1 MLPPIITTPGL
12 RLSAPGQEEQ
22 EATMALNAVL
32 RSIATQEGG
41 SLSMARFMELCLYEP
56 TWGYYTSGRVK
67 FGREGDF
74 VTSAEL
80 TPLFARCLARQI
92 AQVLQAS
99 DGEHIL
105 EIGAGSGL
113 LAAELMSSLRELGQR
128 PSRYYIFD
136 LSEALR
142 ETQARTLRALIPDL
156 FSRFVWLDRL
166 PTPAITGAIIA
177 NEVLDALPVHCFA
190 IEQGAIRERR
200 VVWGENGFRWN
211 ADAMFPSSAEAQIE
225 RLLRALP
232 APLDSG
238 YASEIN
244 LGLDAWFSS
253 CYSSLAR
260 GALFCVDY
268 GYPRAEYY
276 HPQRRD
282 GTLICHYRHRA
293 HTDPLILVGLQDISA
308 FVDFTAAA
316 DAACTAGFRLA
327 GYASQAHFL
336 LSCGMDQVLEQ
347 CQKKTPT
354 RYLRHAQ
361 QAKSLLLPGEMGE
374 RFKVLALAKDMEQA
388 LLGFRLFDHRA
399 RLA

>member
-1 MLPPIITTPGL
+1 MPPPIIGAPGL
-12 RLSAPGQEEQ
+12 PAPGQKEQ
-22 EATMALNAVL
+22 EATRALTAAL
-32 RSIATQEGG
+32 RLAATQEGG
-41 SLSMARFMELCLYEP
+41 SLSMARFMEICLYEP
-56 TWGYYTSGRVK
+56 QWGYYTSGRVK

-74 VTSAEL
+74 VTAPEL
-80 TPLFARCLARQI
+80 TPLFARCIARQI
-92 AQVLQAS
+92 VQVLEAS

-113 LAAELMSSLRELGQR
+113 LAAELMNSLRELDRLPTG
-128 PSRYYIFD
+128 YYLFD

-142 ETQARTLRALIPDL
+142 EQQARTLQALIPDL

-166 PTPAITGAIIA
+166 PAPAISGAIIA
-177 NEVLDALPVHCFA
+177 NEVLDALPVHCFSV
-190 IEQGAIRERR
+190 EHGVIRERR
-200 VVWGENGFRWN
+200 VVWRGNGFGWR
-211 ADAMFPSSAEAQIE
+211 ADALFPPSAEARIE

-232 APLDSG
+232 APLENG

-244 LGLDAWFSS
+244 LGLHAWFFT

-276 HPQRRD
+276 HPQRHQ

-293 HTDPLILVGLQDISA
+293 HNDPLILLGLQDISS

-316 DAACTAGFRLA
+316 DAACIAGFRLA

-336 LSCGMDQVLEQ
+336 LSCGIDQVLEH
-347 CQKKTPT
+347 CQNRTPA
-354 RYLRHAQ
+354 RYLRDAQ

-374 RFKVLALAKDMEQA
+374 RFKVLALTKNMEQP
-388 LLGFRLFDHRA
+388 LLGFHLFDHRG
-399 RLA
+399 RLV

>member
-1 MLPPIITTPGL
+1 MLPPIISAPGL
-12 RLSAPGQEEQ
+12 RLPAPGQEEL
-22 EATMALNAVL
+22 EATMALTAVL
-32 RSIATQEGG
+32 RLIATQEGG

-67 FGREGDF
+67 FGWEGDF
-74 VTSAEL
+74 VTSTEL

-113 LAAELMSSLRELGQR
+113 LAAELMSSLRELDQR
-128 PSRYYIFD
+128 PTRYYIFEI
-136 LSEALR
+136 SEALR

-166 PTPAITGAIIA
+166 PAPAITGAIVA

-190 IEQGAIRERR
+190 IEQGTIRERR
-200 VVWGENGFRWN
+200 VVWGGNGFRWS

-238 YASEIN
+238 YASEIK

-293 HTDPLILVGLQDISA
+293 HADPLILVGLQDISA

-354 RYLRHAQ
+354 RYLRYAQ